1 MANQERFNQLAPE
14 QQAQIMRLF
23 LQKKFYRR
31 YFNGQDYVLNDDQSI
46 SLINEEIKPILITG
60 TRLRMMLAPNIFESD
75 LQVWSRFLGFS
86 VPIWDE
92 KYVLSGYLNEPKLVA
107 QTAKLI
113 QSQAPQHQLVT
124 FSPDPYVEEFNYF
137 RNLDGPLMKL
147 FGGLPDAFLAD
158 RQNSQVALINDQE
171 QVVIDPRQNPTP
183 KILLLECKTAQQKK
197 RATFNERGIDPAYF
211 YQATL
216 YAYLLN
222 LSQYQIVVGYLEPEQ
237 YLQTDVEFGTHNF
250 QIFNFKLKD
259 EQMVARFEDDLR
271 LALINYC
278 KTFLDVAQLPISE
291 QQQLQTDEQLLEQTT
306 LQMVTDV
313 QNWLAANNIQV
324 IDQSVQQ
331 RYFVNCNQWT
341 WLNQQPLTAAQFCAY
356 LKNELQPQVQS
367 KFVVYP
373 DSYSYSASGQWNCV
387 AIVNNQLVLQTKKL
401 INVRGVD
408 QKHAQAR
415 WAAQMV
421 AKSQITKPDLKQLSA
436 LVSVL
441 LNQYWQTNVAKK
453 TSPQLVFSPSS
464 QKGDQ
469 QLWEYLQI
477 NNQQEWNDYLW
488 NLYWQ
493 SLNAKENDQPTMNL
507 TILENQFNN
516 WLEHQDWNELLAQ
529 IELAINNH
537 NNTMKR

>member
-1 MANQERFNQLAPE
+1 MANNEKDFAQLNPGQQE
-14 QQAQIMRLF
+14 QILRYW

-31 YFNGQDYVLNDDQSI
+31 YFNGQDYILNDDQTI
-46 SLINEEIKPILITG
+46 TLINAEIKPVLITG

-113 QSQAPQHQLVT
+113 QAKTPQHELVT

-137 RNLDGPLMKL
+137 RNLDGPLMQI

-158 RQNSQVALINDQE
+158 KQNSQVTMVNEQA
-171 QVVIDPRQNPTP
+171 QVVIDPRTNPTK

-197 RATFNERGIDPAYF
+197 RTTFNERGIDPAYF

-222 LSQYQIVVGYLEPEQ
+222 LQQYQIVVGYLEPEQ
-237 YLQTDVEFGTHNF
+237 YLQPDVEFGNHNF
-250 QIFNFKLKD
+250 QIFNFKLRD
-259 EQMVARFEDDLR
+259 EQLVARFVDDLR
-271 LALINYC
+271 LATINYGN
-278 KTFLDVAQLPISE
+278 TFLDVQQLPPQV
-291 QQQLQTDEQLLEQTT
+291 QQQLQTDEQLLAQKTA
-306 LQMVTDV
+306 QMVADV
-313 QNWLAANNIQV
+313 QNWLNEKQIQV
-324 IDQSVQQ
+324 VDQEVQQ
-331 RYFVNCNQWT
+331 HYFVNWPQWP
-341 WLNQQPLTAAQFCAY
+341 WMQQALSVNQFCDY

-373 DSYSYSASGQWNCV
+373 DSYSYSASGQWNNV
-387 AIVNNQLVLQTKKL
+387 AIVNDQLVMQTKRL
-401 INVRGVD
+401 VNVRGLD

-421 AKSQITKPDLKQLSA
+421 AENQIEKPDLAQLTS
-436 LVSVL
+436 LVTNL
-441 LNQYWQTNVAKK
+441 LNEHWQSKIAKK
-453 TSPQLVFSPSS
+453 TSPRLTGNSTS

-469 QLWEYLQI
+469 QLWTYLQI
-477 NNQQEWNDYLW
+477 NNQAEWNDYLW
-488 NLYWQ
+488 NLYLQ
-493 SLNAKENDQPTMNL
+493 SLNNNENEQPVMNL
-507 TILENQFNN
+507 AIIDQQFND
-516 WLEHQDWNELLAQ
+516 WWERQDWNELEQ
-529 IELAINNH
+529 QFNWISN
-537 NNTMKR
+537 NNTTIMKR